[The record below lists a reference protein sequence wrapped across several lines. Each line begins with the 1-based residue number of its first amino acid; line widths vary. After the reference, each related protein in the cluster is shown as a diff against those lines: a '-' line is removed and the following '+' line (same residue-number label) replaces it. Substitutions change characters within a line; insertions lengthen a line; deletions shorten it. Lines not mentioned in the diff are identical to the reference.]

1 MSKKRVILLAA
12 TALFSEKGYE
22 GASIAELSKMT
33 GAAGGTIFHHFKNK
47 EDLFL
52 NILGE
57 IKMAILN
64 SFNRYQKSGN
74 FSNGLEFVEGAVS
87 LYLKLTVQMDDQFL
101 LLHRHFP
108 YKMAETNPVCRE
120 HLVSIYDCLLDILEQ
135 GIVTGQQDGSIG
147 DVPARNS
154 AMLLFSMVDGIARY
168 NTYHLYN
175 AGALYSDLLK
185 SCRKILTGGYQDDG
199 CRRLPDYRT

>member
-1 MSKKRVILLAA
+1 MSKKKVILLAA
-12 TALFSEKGYE
+12 TALFSEKGYD

-52 NILGE
+52 NILGG
-57 IKMAILN
+57 IKAAILG
-64 SFNRYQKSGN
+64 SFDQFQKTGN
-74 FSNGLEFVEGAVS
+74 FTNGLEFVEGAVS
-87 LYLKLTVQMDDQFL
+87 LYLKLTGQMHDQFL

-120 HLVSIYDCLLDILEQ
+120 HLVSIYDCLLDIFEQ
-135 GIVTGQQDGSIG
+135 GILIGKKDGSIG

-154 AMLLFSMVDGIARY
+154 AMLLFSMADGIARY
-168 NTYHLYN
+168 NTYHLYD
-175 AGALYSDLLK
+175 AGALYSDLIK
-185 SCRKILTGGYQDDG
+185 SCRKLLTDG
-199 CRRLPDYRT
+199 SEAPLTP